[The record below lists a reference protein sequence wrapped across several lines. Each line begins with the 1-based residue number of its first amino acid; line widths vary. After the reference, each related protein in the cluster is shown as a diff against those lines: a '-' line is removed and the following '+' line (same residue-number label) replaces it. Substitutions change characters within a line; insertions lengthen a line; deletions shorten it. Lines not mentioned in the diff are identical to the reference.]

1 MCCCVSAGV
10 TSRFIRTALVKH
22 TLLIYIHS
30 LSLKAQDLKFPVIV
44 LWLRVCVCVCVSGSL
59 VTWTGPVLK
68 LCWRLAPTGRFLCD
82 RKMPENSPSASSTVN
97 TSNTLTDSCQS
108 NCTSDT
114 PLCLCLRF
122 NMDTRHIKVTYSEGL
137 YRINEK
143 KAFKGLYVSDHTA
156 IIVSYCNSYCYSYP

>member
-1 MCCCVSAGV
+1 MISSSNAVNVLLCLCRRHLQIYQLCPG
-10 TSRFIRTALVKH
+10 KH
-22 TLLIYIHS
+22 TLLIYIHCV
-30 LSLKAQDLKFPVIV
+30 SLKAQDVQFPVI
-44 LWLRVCVCVCVSGSL
+44 VCVCVSGSL
-59 VTWTGPVLK
+59 VTWTGLALK
-68 LCWRLAPTGRFLCD
+68 LSWRLAPTGRFSCD
-82 RKMPENSPSASSTVN
+82 RKMLENTPSASSTVN

-143 KAFKGLYVSDHTA
+143 KAFKGLYVSDHTHTQW
-156 IIVSYCNSYCYSYP
+156 